1 MAVGYLKDK
10 QVPKNLYSWFVQFIL
25 FHSTEYKLR
34 HSTDHKVN
42 DFI

>member
-10 QVPKNLYSWFVQFIL
+10 QVPKNLYSWLTQFIL
-25 FHSTEYKLR
+25 FHAAEHKLG